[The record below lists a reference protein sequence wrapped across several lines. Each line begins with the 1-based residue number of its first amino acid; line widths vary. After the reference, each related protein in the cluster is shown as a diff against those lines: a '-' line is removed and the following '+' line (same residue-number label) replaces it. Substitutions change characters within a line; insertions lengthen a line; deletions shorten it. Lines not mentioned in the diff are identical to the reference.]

1 MTRSALIRAGALA
14 LAGLAASTIAAAAP
28 AYACDEDDG
37 RRPTTA
43 TTRVTFTAPDCN
55 GCTLSLIHARPD
67 GEVWQSRQK
76 TVSDGSVTFRIRRD
90 RTRGMSVA
98 IRAPWEGATGYVTL
112 VAFKYAGQP
121 PGDRVTLAEARGARK
136 ASGCW
141 AGTSADE
148 ATIRLSTRRVTVAA
162 HDGPRTPAALVYSTI
177 TQDAMVPM
185 QRTFHGILG
194 SQDVNFCGRG

>member
-1 MTRSALIRAGALA
+1 MTRSTLVRSTALA
-14 LAGLAASTIAAAAP
+14 LAGLAASTVVAAAP
-28 AYACDEDDG
+28 ANACDDDDG
-37 RRPTTA
+37 RHRPAA

-55 GCTLSLIHARPD
+55 GCKLSLIHARPD

-76 TVSDGSVTFRIRRD
+76 TVSGDSVTFRVRRD
-90 RTRGMSVA
+90 RTRGMSVV
-98 IRAPWEGATGYVTL
+98 ITTPWEGATGYVTL
-112 VAFKYAGQP
+112 VAFKYAGQN
-121 PGDRVTLAEARGARK
+121 PGDRVTFAEARHARK

-148 ATIRLSTRRVTVAA
+148 ATIRLSTRRVTVAGY
-162 HDGPRTPAALVYSTI
+162 DGPRTPAALVYTKF

-194 SQDVNFCGRG
+194 SQDVNFCGPR